1 MKLIFF
7 TDSHL
12 KGINPISRVG
22 DYYSDI
28 MTKFDEILKIAK
40 KYKVDTI
47 LHGGDLF
54 DNATVS
60 NNIVDELLDK
70 IEQSKTTWYITWGN
84 HDLYGH
90 HLSTTNSGNSSLAH
104 ILRRSDRIKH
114 ITALKPIRDTI
125 ITGYDYYHD
134 IEQDIATGLISIE
147 QSDSFKIAIIHALV
161 TEKPFLPQVMHIV
174 AKNIKTNYDLCLL
187 GHYHQP
193 FDITIDKTR
202 FLNIGCLGRTSIDES
217 NIEPSIA
224 LIDTD
229 TRKIDIIK
237 LKNTKTQKEAF
248 NIDKIEQAKHY
259 ESNIEEF
266 IKALNSTKFQ
276 GLNLRGIVENIG
288 REQQISKDIIKT
300 IIDRIGEYENT

>member
-1 MKLIFF
+1 
-7 TDSHL
+7 
-12 KGINPISRVG
+12 
-22 DYYSDI
+22 
-28 MTKFDEILKIAK
+28 
-40 KYKVDTI
+40 
-47 LHGGDLF
+47 
-54 DNATVS
+54 
-60 NNIVDELLDK
+60 
-70 IEQSKTTWYITWGN
+70 
-84 HDLYGH
+84 
-90 HLSTTNSGNSSLAH
+90 
-104 ILRRSDRIKH
+104 
-114 ITALKPIRDTI
+114 
-125 ITGYDYYHD
+125 
-134 IEQDIATGLISIE
+134 
-147 QSDSFKIAIIHALV
+147 
-161 TEKPFLPQVMHIV
+161 
-174 AKNIKTNYDLCLL
+174 LCLL

-193 FDITIDKTR
+193 FDITVDKTR